1 MIPCHPLLY
10 LNFNSE
16 FKNVVCVKFK
26 CKIEKKI
33 QIFCTGTCFIQKI
46 YSPCFSVTSIF
57 VIFMQI
63 ITLQYHIKT
72 IFSETIEPLLY

>member
-26 CKIEKKI
+26 CKIEKK
-33 QIFCTGTCFIQKI
+33 
-46 YSPCFSVTSIF
+46 YSFSAQALVSFKKYIPPVF
-57 VIFMQI
+57 
-63 ITLQYHIKT
+63 L
-72 IFSETIEPLLY
+72 